1 MDLPLK
7 ICIKNLND
15 LVRYTFPLKKHRRI
29 HWSSWSRHVMFPIIN
44 LWLVFST
51 IKRFRIL
58 TTTPLTIWRSYC
70 PSRCCCSWCLPFEC
84 PPFEVVSFSFQTYW
98 KYSRKILAAHRSIWW
113 MMNYLNKRYK
123 QFIIHKSHRH
133 EVKYLILVHIIRNMH
148 LLTFLINHRKFTSSY
163 WIY

>member
-1 MDLPLK
+1 MKLPLK

-15 LVRYTFPLKKHRRI
+15 LVRCTFPLKKHRRI
-29 HWSSWSRHVMFPIIN
+29 HWTSWSRHVIFPIIN
-44 LWLVFST
+44 LCLVFST

-58 TTTPLTIWRSYC
+58 TTTPLTIWRSYW

-98 KYSRKILAAHRSIWW
+98 KYSRKILAAQRSIWW
-113 MMNYLNKRYK
+113 MMISLDKRYK

-133 EVKYLILVHIIRNMH
+133 EVKSLILVHIIRKEEYALFN
-148 LLTFLINHRKFTSSY
+148 ISNKS
-163 WIY
+163 